1 MVVFMKYQNPVISG
15 FYPDPSICRVGE
27 DFYLVNSTFEYFP
40 GVPVFHSRD
49 LVNWKQIGH
58 CITRNSQLILRTGK
72 QNYTGIYAPT
82 IRYHEGIF
90 YMVTTNAA
98 NGEEGTGNFYVWTEN
113 PAGEWS
119 DPVFLD
125 APGIDPSFFFDD
137 DGKVYFTG
145 TDNCEIFMRE
155 MDFSQKKLVGDRI
168 RLWEGSG
175 GAYAEG
181 PHLYKKDGWYYLLI
195 SEGGT
200 ERCHMLTMARS
211 RNVRGPYE
219 PCPDNPVMTNRSLGL
234 AIESVGHGDLVQDQN
249 GNWWAV
255 CLGTRNFGYPP
266 RHNLGRETMLMP
278 VDWSGEW
285 PVFGD
290 RGRVLDVFE
299 TDRLPGAV
307 SATDSSST
315 AVSATDP
322 LSAAVLET
330 VEYRD
335 DFSSPT
341 LDFGWNFI
349 YNPDPSLYGQE
360 NNRLC
365 LYGNEKRLK
374 DADVIAWI
382 GRRQKHHMCTV
393 GVTLEFPC
401 CQDGEE
407 AGLTIFMNHRH
418 HYEIALCCEG
428 QKRKL
433 IFRRQIGSLEKVER
447 ECSWDSA
454 CVCVKMAADSEFYR
468 FEFQNPDGSWEEFGR
483 GETQYLT
490 TEVGGNFTGNY
501 IGLYSSGNGKKCS
514 TCAAFSDYY
523 YMGENRQR

>member
-1 MVVFMKYQNPVISG
+1 MRYQNPVISG
-15 FYPDPSICRVGE
+15 FYPDPSICRAGD

-40 GVPVFHSRD
+40 GVPVFHSKN
-49 LVNWKQIGH
+49 LVQWEQIGH
-58 CITRNSQLILRTGK
+58 CITRNSQLTLRTGK

-98 NGEEGTGNFYVWTEN
+98 NGEEGTGNFYVWTKD

-145 TDNCEIFMRE
+145 TADCEIFLQE

-168 RLWEGSG
+168 KLWEGSG

-181 PHLYKKDGWYYLLI
+181 PHLYKKNGWYYLLI

-211 RNVRGPYE
+211 KNVSGPYE
-219 PCPDNPVMTNRSLGL
+219 ACPDNPVLTNRSLGL
-234 AIESVGHGDLVQDQN
+234 AIESAGHGDLIEDQN

-266 RHNLGRETMLMP
+266 RHNLGRETMLVP

-285 PVFGD
+285 PVFGKQ
-290 RGRVLDVFE
+290 GRVLETFE
-299 TDRLPGAV
+299 TDLLPAPVCGICKNG
-307 SATDSSST
+307 
-315 AVSATDP
+315 
-322 LSAAVLET
+322 EG
-330 VEYRD
+330 YRD
-335 DFSSPT
+335 DFET
-341 LDFGWNFI
+341 EHLDLGWNHI
-349 YNPDPSLYGQE
+349 YNPDPDLYAVKEG
-360 NNRLC
+360 RLY
-365 LYGNEKRLK
+365 LFGNERQLK
-374 DADVIAWI
+374 DAEQIAWI
-382 GRRQKHHMCTV
+382 GRRQKHHVCSV
-393 GVTLEFPC
+393 CVTLDFPG
-401 CQDGEE
+401 CQEKEE

-418 HYEIALCCEG
+418 HYEAALSFRDG
-428 QKRKL
+428 MRKL
-433 IFRRQIGSLEKVER
+433 IFRRQIGSLEKVEHTLD
-447 ECSWDSA
+447 W
-454 CVCVKMAADSEFYR
+454 KADSITLKLEADKDFYR
-468 FEFQNPDGSWEEFGR
+468 FSYLAENGSFRLFGQ

-501 IGLYSSGNGKKCS
+501 IGLYSCGNGQKCR
-514 TCAAFSDYY
+514 TKAAFSKYSY
-523 YMGENRQR
+523 EGK

>member
-1 MVVFMKYQNPVISG
+1 MKVQNPVICG
-15 FYPDPSICRVGE
+15 FYPDPSVCRAGE

-49 LVNWKQIGH
+49 LVHWKQIGH
-58 CITRNSQLILRTGK
+58 CISRNSQLILRRGK

-98 NGEEGTGNFYVWTEN
+98 NGEEGTGNFYVWTRD

-137 DGKVYFTG
+137 DGRVYFTG
-145 TDNCEIFMRE
+145 TADGEIFLRE
-155 MDFSQKKLVGDRI
+155 MDLSQRRLVGKRI
-168 RLWEGSG
+168 KLWEGSG

-181 PHLYKKDGWYYLLI
+181 PHLYKKNGWYYLLI

-211 RNVRGPYE
+211 RAVYGPYE
-219 PCPDNPVMTNRSLGL
+219 PCPHNPVLSNRSLGWP
-234 AIESVGHGDLVQDQN
+234 IESAGHGDLVEDQN

-278 VDWSGEW
+278 VDFSGEW

-290 RGRVLDVFE
+290 RGRLREVFE
-299 TDRLPGAV
+299 TQKLPAMSGEAV
-307 SATDSSST
+307 RKQ
-315 AVSATDP
+315 
-322 LSAAVLET
+322 ERY
-330 VEYRD
+330 ED
-335 DFSSPT
+335 DFRAEK

-349 YNPDPSLYGQE
+349 YNPDESLYSFGDG
-360 NNRLC
+360 RLC
-365 LYGNEKRLK
+365 LYGNEKRLA

-382 GRRQKHHMCTV
+382 GRRQKHHVCSV
-393 GVTLEFPC
+393 SVTLEFPC
-401 CQDGEE
+401 CQEGEE
-407 AGLTIFMNHRH
+407 AGLTIFLNHRH
-418 HYEIALCCEG
+418 HYEIALCCENG
-428 QKRKL
+428 ERRL

-447 ECSWDSA
+447 NCPYEGEAVGLWLD
-454 CVCVKMAADSEFYR
+454 ADLDFYR
-468 FEFQNPDGSWEEFGR
+468 LGYRRPDGSSEELGR

-501 IGLYSSGNGKKCS
+501 IGLYSSGNGRKCRAA
-514 TCAAFSDYY
+514 AAFSAFCYLGKNEK
-523 YMGENRQR
+523 GE